1 MIDIFYPVEIRFS
14 FYSIFDYTIARIS
27 DFDLF
32 KRILK
37 CILFKN
43 ASL

>member
-1 MIDIFYPVEIRFS
+1 MIDIFYAVAIRLS

-32 KRILK
+32 KRVY
-37 CILFKN
+37 CFKN